1 MRPTR
6 RFEFC
11 PSGDHFGNNAPFS
24 DSCGRETLHGI
35 RRKTGIGG
43 LIPTCVAIAG
53 CGGPQEPA
61 PAPFLPPP
69 VAAANGCGDS
79 GYLRTTL
86 YGAYEGEIDW
96 SDGELDCEGMPRPD
110 DEGARLR
117 FAGTAADGLHSLAF
131 IIAIP
136 ALERGATASELA
148 SNVTMIEEGNGRF
161 FSTPGLESCWVDIGA
176 QTSVEDTESTYMISG
191 TLYCIT
197 PLPEVNGESSV
208 MLREVDF
215 AGLLDWS
222 AQ

>member
-1 MRPTR
+1 
-6 RFEFC
+6 
-11 PSGDHFGNNAPFS
+11 
-24 DSCGRETLHGI
+24 LHGI
-35 RRKTGIGG
+35 RRNIGLG
-43 LIPTCVAIAG
+43 ALIFTCAAIAA
-53 CGGPQEPA
+53 CWEPQEPA

-69 VAAANGCGDS
+69 LAAANGCGDS

-96 SDGELDCEGMPRPD
+96 SDGQLDCEGMPRPD